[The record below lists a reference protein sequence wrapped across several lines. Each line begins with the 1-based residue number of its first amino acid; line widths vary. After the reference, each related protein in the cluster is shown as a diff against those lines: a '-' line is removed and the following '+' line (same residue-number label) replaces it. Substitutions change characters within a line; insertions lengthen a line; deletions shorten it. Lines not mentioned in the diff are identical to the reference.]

1 MKVVLDVETNSIN
14 PKENDILIFKDG
26 KWKAISKES
35 FLAGINNELAH
46 LNEFTIDAI
55 KKDIKDLEED
65 LGRLAKLVKEK

>member
-26 KWKAISKES
+26 KMEAISKES
-35 FLAGINNELAH
+35 FLAGINELAH

-65 LGRLAKLVKEK
+65 LGRLAGENW